1 MSRSFQRLSAPP
13 ATGRPIRRTAAG
25 LLAWPL
31 AAILAAQMAG
41 CVVVVHDH
49 SDWEDELTNDDGAY
63 HGSHG
68 PRLGVWAEEPGRA
81 LAAQTGVDR
90 TKACVIT
97 DVREGW
103 PAEKAGLKKYDLVT
117 AIDGNPS
124 ASARDLTRAA
134 RAKTPGE
141 AVRLTVLR
149 NGQTMD
155 LVVPTAGR

>member
-1 MSRSFQRLSAPP
+1 MPTSFQRLPTTKS
-13 ATGRPIRRTAAG
+13 TGQQIRHRGAG

-31 AAILAAQMAG
+31 AALLAAHMAG
-41 CVVVVHDH
+41 CVVVVHDN
-49 SDWEDELTNDDGAY
+49 SDWDDELTDDDGAY

-68 PRLGVWAEEPGRA
+68 PRLGVSAEEPGRA

-90 TKACVIT
+90 ARACVIT

-117 AIDGNPS
+117 AIDGNLS

-134 RAKTPGE
+134 RAKAPGE
-141 AVRLTVLR
+141 TVRLTVLR
-149 NGQTMD
+149 NGQTME